1 MAAIRE
7 RDGLDWKFEAEER
20 SREVAKL
27 SKRIAELEAALEP
40 FAASARMMSEAER
53 TDEDVA
59 ALVLGTDLTPS
70 DFWTAMHVMTKS
82 D

>member
-1 MAAIRE
+1 MKTAYVPKRISDESLRAMTCGQQE
-7 RDGLDWKFEAEER
+7 TLE
-20 SREVAKL
+20 
-27 SKRIAELEAALEP
+27 RIAELEAALEP

>member
-1 MAAIRE
+1 MPSKSELRRHAV
-7 RDGLDWKFEAEER
+7 GNPEAL
-20 SREVAKL
+20 V
-27 SKRIAELEAALEP
+27 KRIAELEAALEP